1 MVGLRVDISMMV
13 ICDASVLIE
22 YDRRTPEL
30 SNVALRMKQDTTSI
44 EK

>member
-1 MVGLRVDISMMV
+1 VG
-13 ICDASVLIE
+13 

-30 SNVALRMKQDTTSI
+30 SDAALHITQDAKSI

>member
-30 SNVALRMKQDTTSI
+30 SNAPLHITQDVNSI
-44 EK
+44 EN

>member
-1 MVGLRVDISMMV
+1 MMV
-13 ICDASVLIE
+13 ICDASDVVG

-30 SNVALRMKQDTTSI
+30 SNAVLRMKQDITGI